1 MMNKRSQSAMEYL
14 MTYGWA
20 ILVVLI
26 ALGALFYLGVF
37 SPKTPNTC
45 TGVGPVSCMD
55 TKLGGGVLNL
65 KLGAT
70 GVTSITYVAASAIT
84 INGVACT
91 ITSDGDPNVGLAP
104 DEDEDGT
111 AVNMKSTAVTVTC
124 TPNPVIPTGTKY
136 SGKILLTYDTG
147 SGLTHP
153 AEIQFSG
160 TAEA

>member
-1 MMNKRSQSAMEYL
+1 MEYL

-45 TGVGPVSCMD
+45 TGVGPISCID
-55 TKLGGGVLNL
+55 TKLDDSNNL
-65 KLGAT
+65 LEVKLGAT
-70 GVTSITYVAASAIT
+70 GVNSITYVLASAIT
-84 INGVACT
+84 INGLDCQVVN
-91 ITSDGDPNVGLAP
+91 DGDAAP
-104 DEDEDGT
+104 LGADGI
-111 AVNMKSTAVTVTC
+111 AVNMKSTAVTMTC
-124 TPNPVIPTGTKY
+124 TSALATGTKY

-160 TAEA
+160 TVEA